1 MKALTNKRAVIT
13 GASRGIGKSI
23 AINLAENG
31 CDVILLSRTQ
41 TDLDEVKEKLFKKAY
56 NTYKNDPKLAE
67 MMVTQPMVQNQK
79 GLDNSK
85 LAALTVVGNVLLNL
99 DEFLMKR

>member
-41 TDLDEVKEKLFKKAY
+41 TDLDEVKGYL
-56 NTYKNDPKLAE
+56 
-67 MMVTQPMVQNQK
+67 
-79 GLDNSK
+79 LDK
-85 LAALTVVGNVLLNL
+85 YEVNVL
-99 DEFLMKR
+99 